1 MFIQIQ
7 KLFLTNFPIQIFV
20 RIASKKSKGFRNTVN
35 YSKAPISENLHIDV
49 TKRSEISDNSGL
61 DITKHMDDSAQ
72 SFLDSD
78 ANPYKKVIPSPFS
91 HFSLC

>member
-1 MFIQIQ
+1 
-7 KLFLTNFPIQIFV
+7 
-20 RIASKKSKGFRNTVN
+20 
-35 YSKAPISENLHIDV
+35 V

-78 ANPYKKVIPSPFS
+78 ANPYKKVILPHS
-91 HFSLC
+91 HSLACDKEHQFVSEEKFTE